1 MKNEMLKK
9 VFYVSRDVIEKFI
22 PIIAF
27 LMMFCAFLLAVFFRY
42 ILNNPLTWTQ
52 DIIVVSFCWLVVLG
66 ASYTMRN
73 RKHVK
78 FTLLYENCSPKV
90 AALLRLIG
98 NLIIV
103 ITFTL
108 IIIPSYKYCD
118 FVAFQKTAT
127 LRISYYWIFFPF
139 VYFLISTVFYT
150 IPELIEDVKVLFNK
164 IIDSKD
170 HHLTILEEV
179 EK

>member
-1 MKNEMLKK
+1 MKNEMLSK
-9 VFYVSRDVIEKFI
+9 VFCVVRDIIEKFI

-27 LMMFCAFLLAVFFRY
+27 LAMFLAFILGVFFRY

-52 DIIVVSFCWLVVLG
+52 DIIVVGFCWLVVLG

-90 AALLRLIG
+90 AAVLRLIG

-103 ITFTL
+103 ITFAL
-108 IIIPSYKYCD
+108 IIYPSYKYCG
-118 FVAFQKTAT
+118 FVAFQKTPT
-127 LRISYYWIFFPF
+127 LRISYYWVFFPF
-139 VYFLISTVFYT
+139 VYFLISTILYT
-150 IPELIEDVKVLFNK
+150 IPELIEDFKILSNK
-164 IIDSKD
+164 LMDSKD
-170 HHLTILEEV
+170 HQLTILEEV
-179 EK
+179 EN